1 MDELLR
7 KTPAEYR
14 GFRPSDEDFGVHFN
28 ALSKE
33 QKLEYL
39 RYLERDSGRFGAKLF
54 LLAGGFLGCLLGYFL
69 VLENAAVVFCR

>member
-1 MDELLR
+1 MNELLK

-14 GFRPSDEDFGVHFN
+14 GFRPSDEDFGLHFN
-28 ALSKE
+28 ALTKE

-54 LLAGGFLGCLLGYFL
+54 LLAGGLLGFLLGYFL
-69 VLENAAVVFCR
+69 VLGNASVIFCQ